1 ITDGST
7 LLTELGA
14 LNTGNPVT
22 VRGRGGKR
30 VTRTFKPGTITPLGR
45 RLARLPV
52 APRLGRMILAA
63 EEHQVVPEVLVLA
76 AGLTIQDPRER
87 PEEHRAAAD
96 ELHRRFTDD
105 RSDFSALLNLWNYL
119 HEQQR
124 ELSGNQFRKLC
135 RKEFINY
142 LRVREWQDLVRQL
155 RQIVREVGL
164 KVGSKTIDAVQ
175 HHDGFHKALVT

>member
-1 ITDGST
+1 SINIISTAAELENFPFLQAPEHKQITDKIT

-63 EEHQVVPEVLVLA
+63 ATYDVVPEPLVLA
-76 AGLTIQDPRER
+76 AGLPIPAPR
-87 PEEHRAAAD
+87 
-96 ELHRRFTDD
+96 
-105 RSDFSALLNLWNYL
+105 
-119 HEQQR
+119 
-124 ELSGNQFRKLC
+124 
-135 RKEFINY
+135 
-142 LRVREWQDLVRQL
+142 
-155 RQIVREVGL
+155 
-164 KVGSKTIDAVQ
+164 
-175 HHDGFHKALVT
+175 